1 MVAPAW
7 HARGLIFENCNCQLL
22 CPGHVSFRND
32 CTHERCQGHWAI
44 HIEEGRFG
52 DVDLA
57 ALNAVNIFDAPQ
69 RMYDGGWTQACYID
83 ERAIEPQRAAVDSV
97 LSGRAGGPWAILG
110 RFVETRLE
118 TRYVPMRFE
127 DDDREKRLTI
137 PDLFETTVT
146 AIRGADRQSTAT
158 IENLHNVLHG
168 ATHVVSRGS
177 TRCSDRAFDFA
188 NDQTHG
194 LYSRFSWTGGDV
206 AT

>member
-57 ALNAVNIFDAPQ
+57 ALNAV
-69 RMYDGGWTQACYID
+69 D